1 MVVFSK
7 YFLYGFMS
15 ASWKGTNI
23 CSNLVRSCS
32 FLLPRLLKGN
42 KYMEVLKIFVR
53 FPQMRCWTNII
64 ATRIQSH
71 RGGNA
76 EYALQIGYCF
86 SDILKLSRY
95 LNNFLRK
102 VRKNR
107 KVCFKF
113 LSFFSSFIFTMTLFF
128 ASWTWRQ
135 VILISRL
142 DSVLTLVHGT
152 T

>member
-1 MVVFSK
+1 
-7 YFLYGFMS
+7 
-15 ASWKGTNI
+15 
-23 CSNLVRSCS
+23 
-32 FLLPRLLKGN
+32 
-42 KYMEVLKIFVR
+42 MEVLKIFVR

-128 ASWTWRQ
+128 AS
-135 VILISRL
+135 
-142 DSVLTLVHGT
+142 
-152 T
+152 